1 MRRNKPSF
9 WIMLLVTM
17 SLMVGVGAKAQQV
30 QADTSVAQVELV
42 GELPSTN
49 PDPNP
54 TPTPDPTPTPTPDPT
69 PTPTPDPTPT
79 PEPVDHQTADQHGQA
94 TPLTHTGY
102 LPQTGNAVQLW
113 YVVIGV
119 ELLIIVIL
127 GIVLLRGR
135 SRQGGKK

>member
-1 MRRNKPSF
+1 
-9 WIMLLVTM
+9 MLLMTM
-17 SLMVGVGAKAQQV
+17 NLMVGVGAKAQQV

-54 TPTPDPTPTPTPDPT
+54 TPTPDPTPTP
-69 PTPTPDPTPT
+69 
-79 PEPVDHQTADQHGQA
+79 EPVDHQTTDQHGQA

>member
-9 WIMLLVTM
+9 WIMLLMTM
-17 SLMVGVGAKAQQV
+17 NLMVGVGAKAQQV

-54 TPTPDPTPTPTPDPT
+54 TP
-69 PTPTPDPTPT
+69 
-79 PEPVDHQTADQHGQA
+79 EPVDHQTTDQHGQA

>member
-1 MRRNKPSF
+1 
-9 WIMLLVTM
+9 MLLMTM

-54 TPTPDPTPTPTPDPT
+54 TPTP
-69 PTPTPDPTPT
+69 TPDPTPT
-79 PEPVDHQTADQHGQA
+79 PEPIDHQTTDQHGQA